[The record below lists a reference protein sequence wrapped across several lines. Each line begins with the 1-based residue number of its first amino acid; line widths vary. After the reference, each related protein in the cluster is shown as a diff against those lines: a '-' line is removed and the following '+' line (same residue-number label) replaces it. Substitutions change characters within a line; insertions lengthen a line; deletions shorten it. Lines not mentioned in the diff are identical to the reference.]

1 MFPISKEIVN
11 KLSESLR
18 SFIKYRASLYFKDR
32 VNFVFNKENSNA
44 LFCKIGL
51 ISLEKK
57 TVIISFVASPLIKYK
72 YCLLH

>member
-11 KLSESLR
+11 KISESLR

-32 VNFVFNKENSNA
+32 GNFVFNKENSNV

-51 ISLEKK
+51 ISLRSRK
-57 TVIISFVASPLIKYK
+57 
-72 YCLLH
+72 